1 MVAVAR
7 AEVELIGERIG
18 PLDAGRVDV
27 DATFAG
33 ARPRLVRIASGLVG
47 AEAAEDVVHDTY
59 LIARDRIGQ
68 LRDPLAV
75 EAWLARICIHR
86 CFRVRRR
93 RRHLESLLP
102 WLVPAPVRGPDLDL
116 RSLVEGLSSR
126 ERTVLVLH
134 HGYGYSLA
142 EVGELVGISHVN
154 ARAIASRARRRLLQ
168 AWLEDA

>member
-1 MVAVAR
+1 M
-7 AEVELIGERIG
+7 EVELIGERVG
-18 PLDAGRVDV
+18 PLETGRVDV
-27 DATFAG
+27 DATFG
-33 ARPRLVRIASGLVG
+33 AVRPRLVRIASGLVG
-47 AEAAEDVVHDTY
+47 SEAAEDVVHDTY

-93 RRHLESLLP
+93 RLHFEGLLP
-102 WLVPAPVRGPDLDL
+102 RLVPAPVLGPDLDL
-116 RSLVEGLSSR
+116 RSLVEALPPR